1 VLKKTAVTVL
11 ALIAGAVAANAQ
23 SNANAYIRTNLVGNT
38 TGLAPLVDPN
48 MDDPWGIS
56 FSAASPFWVS
66 DHFTGLATIY
76 NGAGAINAT
85 VVKIPPG
92 AASPAGSL
100 GRPTGQAKPSTGF
113 VIPAPNGKAA
123 SFIFATEDGTISAWN
138 GGTTAVITVDNS
150 AAKAVYKGLVV
161 GTSANGPTLYA
172 PNFRSGKIDVF
183 DTNWNPVMLAGTFTD
198 SAVPAGYAPFNIR
211 LLTVSGV
218 TNLYVAYAKQDANQ
232 FLDVAGPGNGYVSVF
247 DQNGN
252 LVSHL
257 IDDGIRRVFGTPVIN
272 SPWGMAIAPASW
284 GAFGGDLLVG
294 NFGDG
299 RMNAF
304 NPTTGVLLGTL
315 RDTNGAPIAIAGLWT
330 LIFGNGGSGG
340 DVNTLYFTAG
350 RPDGDITPR
359 GILGSLAPPEAI
371 TGVFNAASEL
381 SGPVAPGELIKIVG
395 QTVGPSPA
403 ITATIPPTAPASS
416 LATTVSGTS
425 ATVNGTAAPILYT
438 NGTQTN
444 IQIPYEVAGATTANL
459 VLTVGTQT
467 AAFTAT
473 VAPTAPGLFTINFT
487 GLGQAV
493 ALNADGTVN
502 SSTNP
507 AARGSNIWLFA
518 TGAGVT
524 NPADADGTFESDTSR
539 VPVAPLSVTI
549 NGQNATVG
557 TDGSTPKD
565 VSGVL
570 ELMVTIPAGIATTG
584 SVPVLL
590 TAGGV
595 TTTQPTVIFIK

>member
-1 VLKKTAVTVL
+1 MGSLVQRDQPVL
-11 ALIAGAVAANAQ
+11 G
-23 SNANAYIRTNLVGNT
+23 
-38 TGLAPLVDPN
+38 
-48 MDDPWGIS
+48 
-56 FSAASPFWVS
+56 S
-66 DHFTGLATIY
+66 DHFAGAATVY
-76 NGAGAINAT
+76 TGAGVASPT

-92 AASPAGSL
+92 VASPAGSL
-100 GRPTGQAKPSTGF
+100 GRPTGQVKPSTGF

-138 GGTTAVITVDNS
+138 GGTVAVITDDNS
-150 AAKAVYKGLVV
+150 AAKAVYKGLAI

-172 PNFRSGKIDVF
+172 ANFRSGKIDVF
-183 DTNWNPVMLAGTFTD
+183 DTNWNPIALAGNFTD
-198 SAVPAGYAPFNIR
+198 SAVPAGYAPFNIWP
-211 LLTVSGV
+211 LTVSGV
-218 TNLYVAYAKQDANQ
+218 TSLYVAYAKQDVNQ

-257 IDDGIRRVFGTPVIN
+257 IDDALRRVFGTPVMN

-284 GAFGGDLLVG
+284 GAFGGDLLIG

-299 RMNAF
+299 HINAF
-304 NPTTGVLLGTL
+304 NPATGAFLGAL
-315 RDTNGAPIAIAGLWT
+315 QGTNGTPITISGLWAV
-330 LIFGNGGSGG
+330 IFGNGGSGG
-340 DVNTLYFTAG
+340 AVNTLYFTAG
-350 RPDGDITPR
+350 RPDGSTTPH

-371 TGVFNAASEL
+371 TAVVNAASEL
-381 SGPVAPGELIKIVG
+381 PGPLAPGELVKITG

-403 ITATIPPTAPASS
+403 VAATIPPAAPATG
-416 LATTVSGTS
+416 LATILGGTS

-444 IQIPYEVAGATTANL
+444 IQIPYEVAGSSTSTI

-467 AAFTAT
+467 ATFTGK
-473 VAPTAPGLFTINFT
+473 VAPTAPGLFTTNFS
-487 GLGQAV
+487 GQSQAV

-507 AARGSNIWLFA
+507 AARGSNIWLYA

-524 NPADADGTFESDTSR
+524 SPADTDGATEIDSSH

-549 NGQNATVG
+549 NGVNATLG
-557 TDGSTPKD
+557 THGSVSKD

-570 ELMVTIPAGIATTG
+570 ELLVTIPASITTTG
-584 SVPVLL
+584 SVPVVL

-595 TTTQPTVIFIK
+595 ATTQPSVIFIK